1 MPREWNIHSLVWIAQ
16 ESAHLIV
23 TMPST
28 GAAGL
33 PLGIEIYETA
43 FQCRVGVK
51 KTIFASG
58 TTGSD
63 STITFELPVPP
74 LSLGLNQGNQLT
86 TFVTVDA
93 ARAQWGRVSFTFPNL
108 GYTGPARI
116 VSTTNHFGSLIN
128 PTTPGAWPIT
138 ILP

>member
-108 GYTGPARI
+108 GYAGPARI